1 MDGGVALP
9 VDAREP
15 VRLHHTS
22 RPSGTIAIA
31 QLHYIGHCATL
42 HALRERVHQRSRETT
57 VAAATGARRD
67 VSRHRVGNVPGHVT
81 YTDDPRSRP
90 LHGRTRSEIR
100 AGQPDSRPLPN
111 ANPALRT
118 RPSRGMRISRFMVL
132 PWSTT
137 TAPIGDLRPLLAAI
151 RLERARPRQ
160 QRPIDTTASA
170 ALIQSHRFRRFLASA

>member
-42 HALRERVHQRSRETT
+42 LARRERVHRRSRETT
-57 VAAATGARRD
+57 VAAAAGARRD
-67 VSRHRVGNVPGHVT
+67 VSRHRVRNVPGHVT

-90 LHGRTRSEIR
+90 LQGEPAARFE
-100 AGQPDSRPLPN
+100 PDRRPLPN

-118 RPSRGMRISRFMVL
+118 RPSRGMRISRLIVL
-132 PWSTT
+132 PWSTM
-137 TAPIGDLRPLLAAI
+137 TAPIGDLCPLLASRSDLSVHAHASRRRSI
-151 RLERARPRQ
+151 RPPAPR
-160 QRPIDTTASA
+160 
-170 ALIQSHRFRRFLASA
+170 

>member
-42 HALRERVHQRSRETT
+42 HALRERVHRRSRETT

-100 AGQPDSRPLPN
+100 AGQPTAAN

-132 PWSTT
+132 PRSTT
-137 TAPIGDLRPLLAAI
+137 TAPIGDLRPLLASRSDLNVRAHASRRRSI
-151 RLERARPRQ
+151 RPPAPR
-160 QRPIDTTASA
+160 
-170 ALIQSHRFRRFLASA
+170 